1 MQRHDVLI
9 VEDDAVLR
17 DALCD
22 TLRARKLSVCA
33 AADGREA
40 LALLDRS
47 EVGLLL
53 SDVQMEPMGGRELLT
68 EVRRLHPELPAVLMT
83 AFGTIEQ
90 AVDAM
95 RDGACDYLVKPI
107 DADNLIETLRRHLR
121 RQVAHGEPVAE
132 DPSSI
137 ELLEL
142 TRRVARSEATVM
154 ISGESGCG
162 KEVVARYLHEHSPR
176 KNKPFVAINCAA
188 IPENMLEAVLF
199 GHEKGAFT
207 GASAAYP
214 GKFEQA
220 QDGTLLLDEVSE
232 MQIGLQA
239 KLLRVIQEREVER
252 IGGRKTIPLNVRVLA
267 TTNRDLRQCVADGGF
282 REDLY
287 YRLSVFPLHIAPLR
301 ERPADILPLADF
313 AIARHLEAARA
324 VPTLSEDAQAKLLAH
339 DWPGNVRELDNLIQ
353 RTLILQP
360 GDLIADSDLVF
371 EPAAASRRGEDSE
384 RAAAKTDT
392 QNDLQDSLRHRERQ
406 VILDVLARCGGN
418 RTAAAKTLGISA
430 RTLRYKMARLRENGV
445 ALPANATRASA

>member
-1 MQRHDVLI
+1 MPRHDVLI

-22 TLRARKLSVCA
+22 TLRARNLSVCA

-40 LALLDRS
+40 LALLDDS

-53 SDVQMEPMGGRELLT
+53 SDVQMEPMGGRELLAR
-68 EVRRLHPELPAVLMT
+68 VRRQYPELPAVLMT

-107 DADNLIETLRRHLR
+107 DADGLVETLHRHLR
-121 RQVAHGEPVAE
+121 RQTGPGDPVAQ
-132 DPSSI
+132 DPKSL

-142 TRRVARSEATVM
+142 ARRVARSDATVT
-154 ISGESGCG
+154 IGGESGCG
-162 KEVVARYLHEHSPR
+162 KEVVARYIHEHSPR
-176 KNKPFVAINCAA
+176 KDQPFVAINCAA

-207 GASAAYP
+207 GASAAHP

-232 MQIGLQA
+232 MQISLQA

-252 IGGRKTIPLNVRVLA
+252 IGGRKTIKLNVRVLA
-267 TTNRDLRQCVADGGF
+267 TTNRDLRQCVADGEF

-313 AIARHLEAARA
+313 AITRHLETARPA
-324 VPTLSEDAQAKLLAH
+324 PVLSKEAQAKLLSH

-360 GDLIADSDLVF
+360 GSLITDTDLVF
-371 EPAAASRRGEDSE
+371 EPVAAGGEKDE
-384 RAAAKTDT
+384 PGKA
-392 QNDLQDSLRHRERQ
+392 DLQDSLRHRERQ

-418 RTAAAKTLGISA
+418 RSAAAKTLGISA
-430 RTLRYKMARLRENGV
+430 RTLRYKIARLRENGV
-445 ALPANATRASA
+445 SLPANTTRASV

>member
-17 DALCD
+17 EALCD

-121 RQVAHGEPVAE
+121 RQAAHGEPVAE

-137 ELLEL
+137 ELLAL

-176 KNKPFVAINCAA
+176 KNKVFVAINCAA

-301 ERPADILPLADF
+301 ERLADILPLADF

-324 VPTLSEDAQAKLLAH
+324 VPTLSKDAQAKLLAH

-371 EPAAASRRGEDSE
+371 EPAAASRPDEDSG

-392 QNDLQDSLRHRERQ
+392 QNDLQDSLRHRECQ

-430 RTLRYKMARLRENGV
+430 RTLRYKMARLRENGIS
-445 ALPANATRASA
+445 LPANATRASA